1 MSDNCTIAANP
12 GITGVGVRV
21 SIYVQALLALLS
33 AAVAL
38 YKYGM
43 THAQVSN
50 FGVVGE
56 HEAVA
61 EYNRQS
67 ELWKQNPEAALQHL
81 RDLYES
87 EKRDEREEVRQTWL
101 PVQVMG
107 AALLVS
113 AIIQVKLYGMDL
125 YHALI
130 VINLS
135 WINNMTALG
144 LALTDMFL
152 ANPVDF
158 FFGWKTEL
166 WQFVPYIMCSLHL
179 TATGAFGLWVF
190 SNIDDFGGN
199 PGCNSDIHYWVF
211 GHQVSATAPG
221 FRKAGLIIS
230 GLAICPMVNLQLE
243 LLFEI
248 IVGFVFLWPGVLLH
262 IIVVLILAVV
272 LMIVTKLCIP
282 IDRRGGLI
290 KFLEN
295 LPIHSPARRVYST
308 AMPYAF
314 MIMLFI
320 IATEE
325 LIVINRGLVQ
335 EGEDDWTF
343 GQTLAMFVLLP
354 VVLDVYSKLRKAWKL
369 QIGKKKAKE
378 GDEGGAEGEAEE
390 EQGGKQGLAVEDHD
404 HPTTERPAQT
414 DSEARPGN
422 DEAPR
427 SNEEITVPVVDL

>member
-1 MSDNCTIAANP
+1 MADNCTIAANP
-12 GITGVGVRV
+12 DIAGIGVRV
-21 SIYVQALLALLS
+21 SIYLQALLALFP

-50 FGVVGE
+50 FGVIGE
-56 HEAVA
+56 PEAIA

-67 ELWKQNPEAALQHL
+67 ELWKQNPEAAIQHL
-81 RDLYES
+81 RDLYDAEMK
-87 EKRDEREEVRQTWL
+87 EEREEVRQTWL

-158 FFGWKTEL
+158 FFGWKKHPKQL
-166 WQFVPYIMCSLHL
+166 IPYVMCSLHL

-243 LLFEI
+243 LLFDV

-262 IIVVLILAVV
+262 IIVVLILAVI
-272 LMIVTKLCIP
+272 LTLVTKLCIP
-282 IDRRGGLI
+282 MNRRGGLI
-290 KFLEN
+290 NFFEN
-295 LPIHSPARRVYST
+295 LPIHSPARRVYSN

-369 QIGKKKAKE
+369 QIGEKKAE
-378 GDEGGAEGEAEE
+378 EAAEGEAEE
-390 EQGGKQGLAVEDHD
+390 EQGGKQGPAAEDSD
-404 HPTTERPAQT
+404 HPTTERPAHT
-414 DSEARPGN
+414 DSEATPGN
-422 DEAPR
+422 DEALR
-427 SNEEITVPVVDL
+427 RNEEIELPALDR